1 MKHSCKQLVTTCSLV
16 VAVCLPA
23 LAAAESTVATGAGTL
38 STSAHVDF
46 RIVIPE
52 VLRFQVGSAGGT
64 VDMVDFQPSAS
75 VIGNGSDVAATTGS
89 GDQGNG
95 SVTVAVLSNA
105 GQITISHDS
114 NGAAL
119 SDGGS
124 HTIPYTEILTAS
136 SDAVNL
142 DAPVLGT
149 AGTSTP
155 SLTGNLTNAT
165 ATWTYTYDNSAL
177 YNSGVYGGVNTN
189 GGRVTYTAAS
199 P

>member
-1 MKHSCKQLVTTCSLV
+1 MKHSCKHVITACSLV
-16 VAVCLPA
+16 VAACLPA
-23 LAAAESTVATGAGTL
+23 LACAESTVTSGAGTL

-46 RIVIPE
+46 RIVIPQ

-64 VDMVDFQPSAS
+64 VDMVDFQPSAA
-75 VIGNGSDVAATTGS
+75 VLGDGSNVAATAAS

-105 GQITISHDS
+105 GQITISDDS
-114 NGAAL
+114 NGASL

-142 DAPVLGT
+142 DAPALGT

-155 SLTGNLTNAT
+155 SLTGNLTSAT

-177 YNSGVYGGVNTN
+177 YDSGVYGGVNSN